1 MTAPIPRRQTDA
13 VCQRRISKRLRGSA
27 ERSWEKGTF
36 YAPASFDELL
46 GCYSK
51 AALVDALWCACQLGT
66 NESTEEITIRA
77 AREMQI
83 ALRTRGDRVR
93 PALVATAALPLDGD

>member
-1 MTAPIPRRQTDA
+1 MPYVNGEFQNDYAGA
-13 VCQRRISKRLRGSA
+13 QRGLGK
-27 ERSWEKGTF
+27 KGTF